1 MINTTTIKALAYPV
15 KLKDHRTGK
24 HLEDTIV
31 LPKEWLQICGSD
43 GLNICDDKHMIYR
56 AYNLKGFEVLEIGKR
71 HKVQLTV
78 DLSQLYRDH
87 VAQECNELMQSML
100 QEADDQSAAGEVARA

>member
-1 MINTTTIKALAYPV
+1 MITTTTIKALAYPV

-87 VAQECNELMQSML
+87 VAQECNELMQSMF